1 MSGYGDIVPINTIE
15 RGFIVLVTMVACGV
29 FGFSINKIGH
39 LILEIG
45 KRENDQKKKI
55 NMLMD
60 LMHKRGLS
68 NIPLLMKVRRNF
80 QYLLN

>member
-1 MSGYGDIVPINTIE
+1 MI
-15 RGFIVLVTMVACGV
+15 ACGV

-45 KRENDQKKKI
+45 KSENEQKKKI

-80 QYLLN
+80 